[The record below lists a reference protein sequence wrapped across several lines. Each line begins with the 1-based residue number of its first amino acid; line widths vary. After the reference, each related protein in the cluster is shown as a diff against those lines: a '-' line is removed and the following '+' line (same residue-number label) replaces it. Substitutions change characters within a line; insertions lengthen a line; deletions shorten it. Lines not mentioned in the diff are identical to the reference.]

1 MKLRFKQL
9 VAMMAALLI
18 SATFSPEA
26 QACAACFG
34 QSDDPMAHGM
44 NAGIFSLLAVVGV
57 VLLGFF
63 AFMIYLVV
71 RGSKYS
77 GVMEK
82 RAEEIRAEIL
92 RNSPQVSG
100 AQS

>member
-1 MKLRFKQL
+1 
-9 VAMMAALLI
+9 MATLMV
-18 SATFSPEA
+18 SMVSSPKA

-63 AFMIYLVV
+63 AFMIYLVM

-82 RAEEIRAEIL
+82 RAEEIRLEML